1 MAVPKYDELFNPIL
15 QALHQ
20 LGSSA
25 SISEQEERVAS
36 NLGLSDEDISEIHRG
51 TKTKLSYNMAWARTY
66 LKKFG
71 LLDNSSRGVWI
82 LTPQGQKTDHVD
94 KEEVKRFVLALD
106 RENLETESIETIEA
120 IDELT
125 WEDNALEAV
134 KNMHPD
140 AFERLCQR
148 ILRESGFI
156 QVEITGRSGDGGID
170 GRGVVKL
177 GNILSFHV
185 HFQCKRYKDTV
196 SPSVIR
202 DFRGAMVGRADKG
215 IVITTGTFSREAR
228 LEALRDGAPPLDLVD
243 GDDLVR
249 LLKAFRLGIDVT
261 EKTIEEVSVNE
272 DWFST
277 V

>member
-51 TKTKLSYNMAWARTY
+51 TRTKLSYNMAWARTY

>member
-15 QALHQ
+15 QSLHQ

-36 NLGLSDEDISEIHRG
+36 ILGLSDEDISEIHRG
-51 TKTKLSYNMAWARTY
+51 TRTKLSYNMAWARTY

-82 LTPQGQKTDHVD
+82 LTPQGQKTIHVD

-106 RENLETESIETIEA
+106 RENLERDGIETTEA

-125 WEDNALEAV
+125 WEDKALEAV

-249 LLKAFRLGIDVT
+249 LLKEFQLGIAVT